1 MASQI
6 AQGDQ
11 VRVIALTGAA
21 VDHLVIVTSVRPPQ
35 VGDVG
40 TVVDI
45 ADRLGGSGR
54 YYTVACRLP
63 GARPIWLATFAAHE
77 LELVAAG

>member
-6 AQGDQ
+6 GSGDR
-11 VRVIALTGAA
+11 VRVVALTGAA
-21 VDHLVIVTSVRPPQ
+21 VEHLVVVTAVRPPQ
-35 VGDVG
+35 VGDLG

-45 ADRLGGSGR
+45 ADRLGGTGR
-54 YYTVACRLP
+54 HYTVACGPP

-77 LELVAAG
+77 LELLAAG

>member
-6 AQGDQ
+6 GPRDQ

-21 VDHLVIVTSVRPPQ
+21 VDHLVVVTAERPPQ
-35 VGDVG
+35 LGDIG

-45 ADRLGGSGR
+45 ADRLGGIGR
-54 YYTVACRLP
+54 YYTVAFGPP

-77 LELVAAG
+77 LEFVAAG